1 SLLAARHSWSLGELA
16 GRLEV
21 SERTVRRDID
31 TLRGL
36 GYPVVSLRGP
46 AGTPTRPA
54 ARFGRAR

>member
-1 SLLAARHSWSLGELA
+1 MAETSRRALRLLSLLAARHSWSLGELA

-46 AGTPTRPA
+46 AG
-54 ARFGRAR
+54 